1 MKVRLTL
8 SANAGIALEMGDLV
22 FWIDALHE
30 RKVSGF
36 STLDEAL
43 RKRIFSGEFP
53 KPDLLLYTHLHPDH
67 YSESLTRQARKMYP
81 DLRVIL
87 PGDGEC
93 FNCGDVRVSYLKTA
107 HEGAQFADVSHHS
120 ILLEC
125 SGKRVF
131 ISGDCA
137 LAEPALKGADY
148 DLAVLDFPWLTLR
161 KGRDF
166 LTQNSVA
173 KRVVLY
179 HLPFAE
185 DDVNGYRAAA
195 RKAADAYCGQTLCD
209 PLQRLELDI

>member
-22 FWIDALHE
+22 FWVDALHE

-43 RKRIFSGEFP
+43 RMRIFSGEFP

-67 YSESLTRQARKMYP
+67 YSDHLTGKALEKYPHAR
-81 DLRVIL
+81 LIL
-87 PGDGEC
+87 PGERAH
-93 FNCGDVRVSYLKTA
+93 FSCGQVHVSYVKTI
-107 HEGAQFADVSHHS
+107 HEGAQFAEVPHWSVV
-120 ILLEC
+120 LEC
-125 SGKRVF
+125 AGKRVF

-137 LAEPALKGADY
+137 LAEPSLKGADY

-166 LTQNSVA
+166 LKQNSVA
-173 KRVVLY
+173 NRVVLY

-195 RKAADAYCGQTLCD
+195 RKAADAYPAQTLCD